1 MLKNY
6 LFIALR
12 NILAN
17 RLFSVINILGL
28 ALGLAICF
36 LILIFVRY
44 ESSFDDYY
52 KNAENTYRVTRHY
65 NADDIHSA
73 GIAPPFKEA
82 LESNFNEIE
91 SLSLMGMGWNFIL
104 GNEENTVVIDDML
117 MAESDVF
124 DTFNFTVLAGDKET
138 ALTRPST
145 IVLTESMA
153 KKFFGDKDPI
163 GDYILMNNT
172 PTEVTAVIA
181 DQPENTHLQF
191 SVLFSLESM
200 RQWVP
205 ADLKNWDL
213 NYYYIYLRLKEGVEA
228 RQLEAK
234 FPVMMQQLGDNVTDT
249 QSLKLQKIT
258 DIHLFSDLL
267 YEIKA
272 NGSYVIVYSFS
283 VIALVILLIACINF
297 MNLSTAR
304 STQRAKEVGVRKVL
318 GATKRQLMGQFL
330 IESILMTMVAM
341 LLACAVVELSLPW
354 FSAFIERDLIPTSF
368 YSTDVLLGIIT
379 TTILVGCF
387 AGSYP
392 AFYISRFNA
401 AQVLKGAL
409 SEGKGHGKSPVY
421 LRKVLVVLQ
430 FTISITLI
438 VATIVVVKQAEF
450 ARLSDP
456 GYDRNNNIVLP
467 LSNAKG
473 FESRNALYKYFRERL
488 IAHPGIT
495 SVTAAQ
501 QLPTSPLRDMWSYVR
516 EDQNIV
522 AENLIS
528 LPTLNATF
536 QFFEHYQIP
545 LIAGRYFSES
555 HGDNY
560 VIVPT
565 NENPVGSGIAVI
577 SRTSAKILGYTPEE
591 AVNKLIKIPFPPG
604 YTNYKIVGVVEDIH
618 MGSLHENKQPQV
630 YHLVKGEER
639 FVSIR
644 FEPNKLS
651 QVLEHIDALHLE
663 IMPTVP
669 NARTFLDDNFHA
681 MYQKED
687 KQAQVF
693 AFFSGLAI
701 FVAALGLFGLAS
713 FTAERRR
720 KEIGIRKVMGASVFD
735 IVWLLTSEFSLLV
748 LLANVF
754 AWPIAYFSMRA
765 WLAGFTEAIDLSFE
779 LFLISGLLPLILA
792 WIIIAVLATCTAMA
806 KPVNN
811 LRYE

>member
-6 LFIALR
+6 LSIALR

-17 RLFSVINILGL
+17 KLFSVINIVGL

-52 KNAENTYRVTRHY
+52 KEADRTYRVTRHY

-82 LESNFNEIE
+82 LQSQFSDIE
-91 SLSLMGMGWNFIL
+91 AISLMGMGWKFTL
-104 GNEENTVVIDDML
+104 GNEETTVVIDDML
-117 MAESDVF
+117 MAESDIF
-124 DTFNFTVLAGDKET
+124 DTFNFKVLAGDKDN

-145 IVLTESMA
+145 LVLTESIA
-153 KKFFGDKDPI
+153 KKFFDDKNPV
-163 GDYILMNNT
+163 GEYILFNSNPM
-172 PTEVTAVIA
+172 EITAVIA

-191 SVLFSLESM
+191 RVLLSLESM
-200 RQWVP
+200 RQWTP

-213 NYYYIYLRLKEGVEA
+213 NYYYIYLRLQEGVDA
-228 RQLEAK
+228 KQLEAK
-234 FPVMMQQLGDNVTDT
+234 LPAMMQQLGENVTDT

-258 DIHLFSDLL
+258 DIHLFSDLS
-267 YEIKA
+267 YEVTT
-272 NGSYVIVYSFS
+272 NGSYLIVYSFS

-297 MNLSTAR
+297 MNLSTVR

-318 GATKRQLMGQFL
+318 GASKAQLASQFL
-330 IESILMTMVAM
+330 VESILMTTIAM
-341 LLACAVVELSLPW
+341 ILACVLVEISLPW
-354 FSAFIERDLIPTSF
+354 FAAFIDRSLNFENF
-368 YSTDVLLGIIT
+368 YTAEVIVGSILT
-379 TTILVGCF
+379 TMLVGSF

-392 AFYISRFNA
+392 AFYVSRFEA

-409 SEGKGHGKSPVY
+409 GQGQGKGAVY

-438 VATIVVVKQAEF
+438 IATLVVIKQTEF
-450 ARLSDP
+450 ARQSNP

-473 FESRNALYKYFRERL
+473 FESRNALYKHFRERL
-488 IAHPGIT
+488 LEHPGIL

-501 QLPTSPLRDMWSYVR
+501 QLPTTPLRDMWSYVR

-522 AENLIS
+522 AENLVS
-528 LPTLNATF
+528 LPTLNASF
-536 QFFEHYQIP
+536 DFFEHYKIP
-545 LIAGRYFSES
+545 LLAGRYFSQS
-555 HGDNY
+555 YSDNY
-560 VIVPT
+560 VTVPT
-565 NENPVGSGIAVI
+565 SDNPVGSGTAVI
-577 SRTSAKILGYTPEE
+577 SRTSAKILGYTPED
-591 AVNKLIKIPFPPG
+591 AVNKVIKIPFPPG

-639 FVSIR
+639 YVSVR
-644 FEPNKLS
+644 FDLNMLS

-663 IMPTVP
+663 LMPTIP
-669 NARTFLDDNFHA
+669 NARTFLDENFYA
-681 MYQKED
+681 MYQQED

-693 AFFSGLAI
+693 GFFSGLAI
-701 FVAALGLFGLAS
+701 LVASLGLFGLAS

-735 IVWLLTSEFSLLV
+735 IVWLLTSEFSVLV
-748 LLANVF
+748 ILANIF
-754 AWPIAYFSMRA
+754 AWPIAYFAMNTWLDSFADSIELSFGLFLVAGLFPLVLA
-765 WLAGFTEAIDLSFE
+765 WL
-779 LFLISGLLPLILA
+779 
-792 WIIIAVLATCTAMA
+792 IIATQAAYSRA
-806 KPVNN
+806 
-811 LRYE
+811 RS

>member
-6 LFIALR
+6 LSIALR

-17 RLFSVINILGL
+17 KVFSVINIVGL

-52 KNAENTYRVTRHY
+52 ENAERTYRVTRHY

-73 GIAPPFKEA
+73 GIAPPFKEV
-82 LESNFNEIE
+82 LKSHFSEIE
-91 SLSLMGMGWNFIL
+91 AISLLGMGWDFTL
-104 GNEENTVVIDDML
+104 GNQEQTVVINDML
-117 MAESDVF
+117 MAESDIF
-124 DTFNFTVLAGDKET
+124 DTFNFKVLAGDKEN

-145 IVLTESMA
+145 LVLTESIA
-153 KKFFGDKDPI
+153 KKFFGDTNPI
-163 GDYILMNNT
+163 GKYLFFNNN
-172 PTEVTAVIA
+172 PTEITAVIA

-200 RQWVP
+200 RRWTP

-213 NYYYIYLRLKEGVEA
+213 NYYYIYLRLQEGA
-228 RQLEAK
+228 NANQLEAK
-234 FPVMMQQLGDNVTDT
+234 LPSMMKQLGENVTET

-267 YEIKA
+267 YEVSA
-272 NGSYVIVYSFS
+272 NGSYLIVYSFS

-318 GATKRQLMGQFL
+318 GATKGQLTVQFL
-330 IESILMTMVAM
+330 VESILMTAIAM
-341 LLACAVVELSLPW
+341 ILACALVEFSLPW
-354 FSAFIERDLIPTSF
+354 FATFIERSLNPMSF
-368 YSTDVLLGIIT
+368 YTREVLIGIVAT
-379 TTILVGCF
+379 TLLVGVF

-392 AFYISRFNA
+392 AFYVSRFEA
-401 AQVLKGAL
+401 AKVLKGVV
-409 SEGKGHGKSPVY
+409 GKDKGSAY
-421 LRKVLVVLQ
+421 LRKALVVFQ

-438 VATIVVVKQAEF
+438 AATLVVIKQTEF
-450 ARLSDP
+450 ARQNDP
-456 GYDRNNNIVLP
+456 GYNRDNNIVLP
-467 LSNAKG
+467 LNNVKG
-473 FESRNALYKYFRERL
+473 YASRNALYKVFRERL
-488 IAHPGIT
+488 LEHHGIT
-495 SVTAAQ
+495 SVSAAQ
-501 QLPTSPLRDMWSYVR
+501 QLPTAPLRDMWSYVR
-516 EDQNIV
+516 EDQNLV
-522 AENLIS
+522 AENLVS
-528 LPTLNATF
+528 LPTLNASF

-545 LIAGRYFSES
+545 LLAGRYFSQQ
-555 HGDNY
+555 HGDNF

-565 NENPVGSGIAVI
+565 NKNPVGSGIAVI
-577 SRTSAKILGYTPEE
+577 SRTSAKILGYTSEE
-591 AVNKLIKIPFPPG
+591 AVNKFIKIPFPPG

-639 FVSIR
+639 YVSVR
-644 FEPNKLS
+644 YEPNVLT
-651 QVLEHIDALHLE
+651 QVLEHIDAVHFDL
-663 IMPTVP
+663 MPTIP
-669 NARTFLDDNFHA
+669 NARTFLDDNFYA
-681 MYQKED
+681 MYQQED

-693 AFFSGLAI
+693 AFFSSLAI
-701 FVAALGLFGLAS
+701 IVASLGLFGLAS

-735 IVWLLTSEFSLLV
+735 IVWLLTREFSVLV
-748 LLANVF
+748 LVANIF
-754 AWPIAYFSMRA
+754 AWPIAYFSMEA
-765 WLAGFTEAIDLSFE
+765 WLASFAESIELSLG
-779 LFLISGLLPLILA
+779 LFLVAGLFPLLLA
-792 WIIIAVLATCTAMA
+792 GLIIGTHAAYSAMA
-806 KPVNN
+806 KPITN